1 MDNNL
6 FVKNILILIFC
17 VILIHLFLN
26 DFLTKS
32 TCSNKKEP
40 FQDIVMMDNT
50 IPIRNDNNLNDN
62 KTKVYLFYAD
72 WCGHCKHYKPI
83 FNEFK
88 DKVINDKNIVIIE
101 VNADDHMP
109 DKNTLYKKYDI
120 DGFPTTVIDKNN
132 HMSKLVG
139 NKSIEELMD
148 VVYDKNPELNKIDR
162 ECNKNNQESFQN
174 IGNNNDTI
182 VYNFNT
188 TWCSYSK
195 NFEPIWNKFSDSLK
209 QYENVKAIDIKCD
222 LNENIDFCNK
232 FSVQTVPTI
241 IVSRNN
247 ELTHYNGPR
256 TLEGLMSELKL
267 NDDNN
272 SDNELDNKVKLSNS
286 NKGMNFMLLED
297 ENIKTKVYNFNT
309 SWCKYSIDFQS
320 EWNTFSNS
328 LKESDGIKAIDVKC
342 DDDKNKE
349 LCQKFNIPGYPT
361 VVIESGENNH
371 IYNGVRTSQSLR
383 KYLELN
389 KV

>member
-40 FQDIVMMDNT
+40 FQDIVVMDNT
-50 IPIRNDNNLNDN
+50 IPVRNDNNLNDN

-88 DKVINDKNIVIIE
+88 DKVSNDKNIVIIE
-101 VNADDHMP
+101 VNADDEIP
-109 DKNTLYKKYDI
+109 DKNTLYKKYDV
-120 DGFPTTVIDKNN
+120 DGFPTTVIEKNN
-132 HMSKLVG
+132 NMVKLVG
-139 NKSIEELMD
+139 KKTIEELMD
-148 VVYDKNPELNKIDR
+148 VCYS
-162 ECNKNNQESFQN
+162 KNNQESFQN
-174 IGNNNDTI
+174 IGNSNDTI

-188 TWCSYSK
+188 TWCSHSK

-209 QYENVKAIDIKCD
+209 QYENVKAIDVKCD
-222 LNENIDFCNK
+222 LNENIDFCSK
-232 FSVQTVPTI
+232 FNVQTVPTI

-247 ELTHYNGPR
+247 ELTTYNGPR

-272 SDNELDNKVKLSNS
+272 SDNELDNKVRLSNS

-328 LKESDGIKAIDVKC
+328 LKESDSIKAIDVKC

-361 VVIESGENNH
+361 VVIELGDNNH

-389 KV
+389 

>member
-50 IPIRNDNNLNDN
+50 IPIRNDNNLDDN

-88 DKVINDKNIVIIE
+88 DKVSTDTNIVIIE
-101 VNADDHMP
+101 VNADDDMP

-132 HMSKLVG
+132 NMTKLVG

-148 VVYDKNPELNKIDR
+148 VVYSKNQELNKTDR

-174 IGNNNDTI
+174 IGNHNDTI
-182 VYNFNT
+182 IYNFNT
-188 TWCSYSK
+188 TWCGHSK
-195 NFEPIWNKFSDSLK
+195 NFEPTWNKFSDSLK
-209 QYENVKAIDIKCD
+209 QYENVKAIDVKCD
-222 LNENIDFCNK
+222 LNENIDFCSK
-232 FSVQTVPTI
+232 FNVQTVPTI

-247 ELTHYNGPR
+247 ELTPYNGPR

-272 SDNELDNKVKLSNS
+272 SDNELDNKAKLSNS
-286 NKGMNFMLLED
+286 NKGMNFMLLEN

-309 SWCKYSIDFQS
+309 SWCKYSVDFQS

-349 LCQKFNIPGYPT
+349 LCQKFNIPGYPA
-361 VVIESGENNH
+361 VVIESGDNNH
-371 IYNGVRTSQSLR
+371 IYNGVRTAQSLR

-389 KV
+389 

>member
-26 DFLTKS
+26 DFLIKS

-40 FQDIVMMDNT
+40 FQDIGVMNNT
-50 IPIRNDNNLNDN
+50 IPVCNDNNLNDN

-88 DKVINDKNIVIIE
+88 DKVSNDKNIVIIE
-101 VNADDHMP
+101 VNVDDEIP
-109 DKNTLYKKYDI
+109 DKNTLYKKYDV
-120 DGFPTTVIDKNN
+120 DGFPTTVIEKNN
-132 HMSKLVG
+132 NMVKLVG
-139 NKSIEELMD
+139 KKTIEELMD
-148 VVYDKNPELNKIDR
+148 VCYS
-162 ECNKNNQESFQN
+162 KNNQESFQN
-174 IGNNNDTI
+174 IENSNDTI

-188 TWCSYSK
+188 TWCSHSK

-209 QYENVKAIDIKCD
+209 QYENVKAIDVKCD
-222 LNENIDFCNK
+222 LNENIDFCSK
-232 FSVQTVPTI
+232 FNVQTVPTI

-247 ELTHYNGPR
+247 ELTTYNGPR

-328 LKESDGIKAIDVKC
+328 LKESNSIKAIDVKC

-361 VVIESGENNH
+361 VVIELGDNNH

-389 KV
+389 